1 MLAQEIIRRKREKAI
16 LTNEEITFF
25 VAGLSDGSISEGQI
39 AAFAMA
45 VYFNGMNPTECAN
58 LTRAMTHSGKVL
70 KWDLPGPA
78 LDKHS
83 TGGVGD
89 AVSLMLAPA
98 LAACGAYVPMIS
110 GRGLGATGGTL
121 DKLDSIKGYISQPD
135 EALFRKTVRDI
146 GCAIIGQTSEIAPA
160 DKRFYAIRDVTATVE
175 SIPLITASILSKK
188 LAAGLDGLVMDVK
201 FGNGAFM
208 ESKAEAQKLAD
219 SLQAVGTEAGKETG
233 MQMACVLSDM
243 NQPLG
248 SSAGNA
254 LEVQYA
260 IEYLTGKREPRMH
273 NLVLELGAELL
284 VIGKLA
290 SSLDEAKAKLETA
303 ITSGAAAE
311 RFAKMVA
318 ALGGPADL
326 LEHPNK
332 YLAYAPIQ
340 RKILAQKTGI
350 VQAIATRDIGIA
362 VIALG
367 GGRMRAVDTIDPSV
381 GFSHLAEIGA
391 EVGLLGII
399 HARSESDA
407 YKAEAVLRASYKF

>member
-1 MLAQEIIRRKREKAI
+1 MLPQEIIRRKREKAT
-16 LTNEEITFF
+16 LTNEEITLF
-25 VAGLSDGSISEGQI
+25 VRGLSDNSISEGQV

-45 VYFNGMNPTECAN
+45 VYFNGMNPTECAH
-58 LTRAMTHSGKVL
+58 LTRAMTQSGKVL
-70 KWDLPGPA
+70 KWDLPGPV

-89 AVSLMLAPA
+89 TVSLMLAPA

-121 DKLDSIKGYISQPD
+121 DKLDSIPGYISQPG

-146 GCAIIGQTSEIAPA
+146 GCAIIGQTSDIAPA

-208 ESKAEAQKLAD
+208 ECKTKAQDLAN
-219 SLQAVGTEAGKETG
+219 SLQAVGIEANL
-233 MQMACVLSDM
+233 QMACVLSDM

-260 IEYLTGKREPRMH
+260 IDYLTGAKIETRMH

-284 VIGKLA
+284 VIGKL
-290 SSLDEAKAKLETA
+290 SNSLSEARTRLDKA
-303 ITSGAAAE
+303 IMSGAAAT
-311 RFAKMVA
+311 RFAQMVA
-318 ALGGPADL
+318 SLGGPTDL
-326 LEHPNK
+326 LEHPQK
-332 YLAYAPIQ
+332 YLAKAPIQ
-340 RKILAQKTGI
+340 RKVMAKNQGVIK
-350 VQAIATRDIGIA
+350 AIATRDIGLA

-367 GGRMRAVDTIDPSV
+367 GGRMRATDSIDPSV
-381 GFSHLAEIGA
+381 GFSNLAQIGS
-391 EVGLLGII
+391 ETGLLGII
-399 HARSESDA
+399 HARSEADA
-407 YKAEAVLRASYKF
+407 DRAEAVLRASYKMSD

>member
-1 MLAQEIIRRKREKAI
+1 MLPQEIIRRKREKQS
-16 LTNEEITFF
+16 LTQEEIAFF
-25 VAGLSDGSISEGQI
+25 VAGLSDSTISEGQV

-45 VYFNGMNPTECAN
+45 VFFNGLNATECAD

-70 KWDLPGPA
+70 KWDLNGPV

-89 AVSLMLAPA
+89 TVSLMLAPA

-121 DKLDSIKGYISQPD
+121 DKLDSISGYISQPN
-135 EALFRKTVRDI
+135 EELFRKTVANI
-146 GCAIIGQTSEIAPA
+146 GCAIIGQTADIAPA

-201 FGNGAFM
+201 FGHGAFM
-208 ESKAEAQKLAD
+208 ESKAEAAKLAA
-219 SLQAVGTEAGKETG
+219 SLQAVGVEAGLK
-233 MQMACVLSDM
+233 MACVLSDM

-260 IEYLTGKREPRMH
+260 IDYLTGAKIEPRMH
-273 NLVLELGAELL
+273 NLVLDLGAELL

-290 SSLDEAKAKLETA
+290 DTLDDARLKLDKA
-303 ITSGAAAE
+303 IRSGAAAE

-318 ALGGPADL
+318 ALGGASDV
-326 LEHPNK
+326 LEHPKK
-332 YLAYAPIQ
+332 YLPQAAIQ
-340 RKILAQKTGI
+340 RKVLSQHTGI
-350 VQAIATRDIGIA
+350 VQSIATRNIGIA
-362 VIALG
+362 VIGLG
-367 GGRMRAVDTIDPSV
+367 GGRIRAVDQIDPSV
-381 GFSHLAEIGA
+381 GFSNLAEIGT

-399 HARSESDA
+399 YARTEAEAD
-407 YKAEAVLRASYKF
+407 KAEAVLRASYKF